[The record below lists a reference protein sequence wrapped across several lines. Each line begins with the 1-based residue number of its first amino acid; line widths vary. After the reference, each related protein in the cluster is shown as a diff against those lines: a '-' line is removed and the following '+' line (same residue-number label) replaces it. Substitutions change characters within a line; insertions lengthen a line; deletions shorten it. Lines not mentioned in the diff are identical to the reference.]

1 MCENATC
8 GGAFKWN
15 QTGEVSVQ
23 VHRSTG
29 NFKLAGV
36 DIVVGAAGNTNATT
50 YMSVE
55 NDPASE
61 GVPDA
66 NGDKVYTYQYWGEK
80 VSEAGVAAIVET
92 GNTEKTCDKSGMV
105 QIPNCA

>member
-1 MCENATC
+1 
-8 GGAFKWN
+8 
-15 QTGEVSVQ
+15 
-23 VHRSTG
+23 
-29 NFKLAGV
+29 
-36 DIVVGAAGNTNATT
+36 
-50 YMSVE
+50 MSVE